1 MSEPQLDAPTPGAP
15 PPGGMRRGITT
26 GGARAGRF
34 AFRQRYL
41 AVLALLV
48 ILFIYFSLSQ
58 DRFFTS
64 GNIDALLTSASV
76 LWMVAIGL
84 TFVMLTGGFDL
95 SLGSLLALSGIALG
109 KLAVGGGMP
118 IGLAIVVTLAFGL
131 AVGALGNGVLIGK
144 MGLPFLVVTLGTLT
158 LYGGLVNLWS
168 GTQTTEVLSGALT
181 GLAFNHALGVPI
193 PVWVM
198 IVVWLTALYVQRYT
212 YFGRDVYAVGGSA
225 DAARL
230 SGVRVDRTLIAVYAI
245 AGILAAVAG
254 VIQVARIGASSP
266 LVGGTVIFD
275 AAAAV
280 LLGGT
285 SFAGGIGGV
294 GGTAI
299 GVLFL
304 ATLQN
309 GLSVSGV
316 ADYWQQIISGSIL
329 VVVVFLD
336 RVQHGGLEAIGFRGM
351 RSGGG
356 SGAVVAVGMSA
367 DEGSGSGGVTG
378 SGSGSGGSGPGEGSA
393 S

>member
-1 MSEPQLDAPTPGAP
+1 
-15 PPGGMRRGITT
+15 MRRGMRA

-34 AFRQRYL
+34 AFRQRFL

-109 KLAVGGGMP
+109 KLVVGGGVSVG
-118 IGLAIVVTLAFGL
+118 IAIMLTLLFGL

-168 GTQTTEVLSGALT
+168 KTQTTEVISGTLT
-181 GLAFNHALGVPI
+181 GLAFNHALGLPI
-193 PVWVM
+193 PVWIM
-198 IVVWLTALYVQRYT
+198 IVVFLVALYVQRNT

-245 AGILAAVAG
+245 AGVLAAVAG

-316 ADYWQQIISGSIL
+316 ADYWQQIISGTIL
-329 VVVVFLD
+329 VVVVLLD
-336 RVQHGGLEAIGFRGM
+336 RIQHGGWRRL
-351 RSGGG
+351 
-356 SGAVVAVGMSA
+356 
-367 DEGSGSGGVTG
+367 GSGGCGEGRRWVPHLVPG
-378 SGSGSGGSGPGEGSA
+378 ARLAPNSGSEPGAGSSA
-393 S
+393 